1 MIIFYALPNLY
12 DIEKLLNSLSNL
24 CGLITWSRIY
34 TPTETTQSM
43 SMRNANSYKKMTY
56 GKQTRSMV

>member
-24 CGLITWSRIY
+24 CGLITW
-34 TPTETTQSM
+34 
-43 SMRNANSYKKMTY
+43 
-56 GKQTRSMV
+56 